1 MELEA
6 KYSKARRI
14 QKVKERRKTGTWVS
28 ELLIMKAHPKESPNQ
43 VGLWHQRDPNHYG
56 TEPPTCDG
64 LLRHL
69 ALITLN
75 NTNV

>member
-14 QKVKERRKTGTWVS
+14 QKVKERRKTGIWVS

-43 VGLWHQRDPNHYG
+43 VGLWHQ
-56 TEPPTCDG
+56 
-64 LLRHL
+64 
-69 ALITLN
+69 
-75 NTNV
+75 